1 MILNEAAREQMI
13 LQQVRG
19 WDVLDERVLDVMRRI
34 PRERFVPAAWRE
46 LAFTDTD
53 IPLGHDARM
62 LAPKVVGRV
71 LQALEIAAGDRALEI
86 GTGSGFLT
94 ACLAAQAA
102 SVRTLELHADL
113 AAAARERLGSI
124 GVANAEVVT
133 ADVYA
138 HGMLGGESYDIIA
151 VTGSLP
157 LDDERFQRRLAIGG
171 RMFVVVGEA
180 PVMAARLVRRV
191 SEREWVTESLFETS
205 IVPLVGARRR
215 ESFRF

>member
-19 WDVLDERVLDVMRRI
+19 WDVLDERVLDVMRRV

-71 LQALEIAAGDRALEI
+71 LQALEIGAGDRVLEI

-94 ACLAAQAA
+94 ACLAAQGA
-102 SVRTLELHADL
+102 SVRSLELHADL
-113 AAAARERLGSI
+113 AAAARERLGAI

-133 ADVYA
+133 GDVYGA
-138 HGMLGGESYDIIA
+138 GVLGGDSYDVVA

-171 RMFVVVGEA
+171 RMFVVIGED
-180 PVMAARLVRRV
+180 PIMAARLVRRV
-191 SEREWVTESLFETS
+191 SEREWVAESLFETC

-215 ESFRF
+215 DSFRF

>member
-1 MILNEAAREQMI
+1 
-13 LQQVRG
+13 
-19 WDVLDERVLDVMRRI
+19 VLDVMRRI
-34 PRERFVPAAWRE
+34 PRERFVPEAWRE

-62 LAPKVVGRV
+62 LAPKLVGRL
-71 LQALEIAAGDRALEI
+71 LQALEISATDRVLEI

-94 ACLAAQAA
+94 ACLAAQGA
-102 SVRTLELHADL
+102 SVRSLELHADL
-113 AAAARERLGSI
+113 AAAARERLGQV
-124 GVANAEVVT
+124 GVVNAEVVT
-133 ADVYA
+133 ADVYGP
-138 HGMLGGESYDIIA
+138 GMLAGDSYDAIA

-157 LDDERFQRRLAIGG
+157 LDDDRFQRRLAIGG

-191 SEREWVTESLFETS
+191 SEREWVTESLFETC
-205 IVPLVGARRR
+205 IAPLVGARRR